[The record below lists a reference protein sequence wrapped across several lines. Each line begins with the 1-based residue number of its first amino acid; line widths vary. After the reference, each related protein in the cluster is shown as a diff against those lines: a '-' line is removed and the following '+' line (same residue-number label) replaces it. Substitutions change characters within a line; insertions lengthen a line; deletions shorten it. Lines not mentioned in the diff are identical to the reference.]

1 MMSKNV
7 PLIKT
12 GQAILSLRDSG
23 YTIEAALGEVIDNAI
38 EANANTISIE
48 LFEGVNKKKKK
59 CVSKIAIVDDGD
71 GMDRDLLQLYPQ
83 IGFSTRYMSTTTI
96 GKYGV
101 GAKLAAINYA
111 KRFEVWSKTRND
123 KEWLYVYFDLEEF
136 ENNSNEDIINIPE
149 PKKKAIP
156 KELEHLVPEDS
167 GTIILWSKVDRLEE
181 GRYAIDF
188 NELRLSVE
196 KEISRIFRYYLEG
209 GIKIVINSNSI
220 LPYDPLMQM
229 HGSYSDKM
237 IAIHYKNLAKKEER
251 YKENIQDHYPSIEI
265 AKKSFKINDSEFD
278 VAITVYPREVTR
290 VRGKGGDNF
299 AKKLRIPENQGQ
311 ISFVRLKREV
321 SYTNVPKIFP
331 RGVGEP
337 DRFIGIEVSFNP
349 DLDEFFGVR
358 NVKRGVEPHGKLREM
373 IREFLHTFL
382 PNARKVI
389 DDAWGQA
396 SRKEKTN
403 INEHD
408 EILNAVKKVNTTLAK
423 GKVKRDSEKD
433 EQLLLDLA
441 NDVVGDDK
449 DKQQAYLDK
458 IKNFPFVMVSDSF
471 PGNQFIDVQYLSE
484 QTIIRIN
491 TRHRF
496 YRDMWEPLKLLGSKD
511 SANISGLEAKDISR
525 RAIEALSLLIIAY
538 GKAGSLNPTAYSDYS
553 ELTNQWG
560 TYLDLFLKNI
570 KDVQ

>member
-1 MMSKNV
+1 MRKNV

-38 EANANTISIE
+38 EANANSISIE

-59 CVSKIAIVDDGD
+59 CVSQIALIDDGD
-71 GMDRDLLQLYPQ
+71 GMDKELLQNYPQ

-111 KRFEVWSKTRND
+111 KKFEVWSKTRND
-123 KEWLYVYFDLEEF
+123 KDWLYVYFDLEEF
-136 ENNSNEDIINIPE
+136 ENNSNVDIINIPE
-149 PKKKAIP
+149 PSKKPIPSELKNLIP
-156 KELEHLVPEDS
+156 KDS

-181 GRYAIDF
+181 GRYAVDF

-196 KEISRIFRYYLEG
+196 KEIARIFRYYLEG
-209 GIKIVINSNSI
+209 GIKIYVNNTSI
-220 LPYDPLMQM
+220 LPFDPLMQM
-229 HGSYSDKM
+229 QGSFSDKI
-237 IAIHYKNLAKKEER
+237 IALHYKNLAKKEIR
-251 YKENIQDHYPSIEI
+251 YKENIKDHYPSIEI
-265 AKKSFKINDSEFD
+265 AKKAFKIDNSEFD
-278 VAITVYPREVTR
+278 VTITVYPREVTR

-331 RGVGEP
+331 RGVDWP

-349 DLDEFFGVR
+349 KLDEFFGVR

-408 EILNAVKKVNTTLAK
+408 ELLSAVKKVNTTLAK
-423 GKVKRDSEKD
+423 GKVKRESEKD

-441 NDVVGDDK
+441 SDVVGDDK
-449 DKQQAYLDK
+449 EKQQAYLDK

-496 YRDMWEPLKLLGSKD
+496 YRDMWEPLKLLSSKD
-511 SANISGLEAKDISR
+511 SGNISGMEAKDISR

>member
-1 MMSKNV
+1 MSKNV

-71 GMDRDLLQLYPQ
+71 GMNKELLQNYPQ

-111 KRFEVWSKTRND
+111 KKFEVWSKTRND

-136 ENNSNEDIINIPE
+136 ENNSNVDIINIPE

-156 KELEHLVPEDS
+156 KELEKLIPSDS

-181 GRYAIDF
+181 GRYAVDF

-209 GIKIVINSNSI
+209 GIKIVINENQI

-229 HGSYSDKM
+229 QRSYSDKM
-237 IAIHYKNLAKKEER
+237 IALHYKNLAKKEER
-251 YKENIQDHYPSIEI
+251 YKEYIQDHYSSIEI
-265 AKKSFKINDSEFD
+265 AKKSFKISDSEFD
-278 VAITVYPREVTR
+278 VTITVYPREVTR

-389 DDAWGQA
+389 DDAWGKA

-408 EILNAVKKVNTTLAK
+408 EILSAVKKVNTTLAK
-423 GKVKRDSEKD
+423 GKVKRESEKD

-441 NDVVGDDK
+441 SDVVGDDK

-471 PGNQFIDVQYLSE
+471 PGNQFIDVQYLSD

-496 YRDMWEPLKLLGSKD
+496 YRDMWEPLKNLSSKD
-511 SANISGLEAKDISR
+511 SGSISGMEAKDISR